1 MFKAFFGF
9 IAFLFFL
16 AVLLVLL
23 AGGWI
28 LGTIRKLRKAAE
40 QAADAQAQ
48 RYREE
53 TGRRRRQYSQRTGNS
68 HTADGQTS
76 YTSSDDEDFFTE
88 AKTTRTDTG
97 ETIIDHRHQHRNDR
111 KIFDDTDGEYVDF
124 VEER

>member
-40 QAADAQAQ
+40 QAAALRAL
-48 RYREE
+48 EML
-53 TGRRRRQYSQRTGNS
+53 
-68 HTADGQTS
+68 
-76 YTSSDDEDFFTE
+76 
-88 AKTTRTDTG
+88 KV
-97 ETIIDHRHQHRNDR
+97 
-111 KIFDDTDGEYVDF
+111 K
-124 VEER
+124 

>member
-53 TGRRRRQYSQRTGNS
+53 TGRRRSQYSQRTGNS

-76 YTSSDDEDFFTE
+76 YTSSDDEEFFTE